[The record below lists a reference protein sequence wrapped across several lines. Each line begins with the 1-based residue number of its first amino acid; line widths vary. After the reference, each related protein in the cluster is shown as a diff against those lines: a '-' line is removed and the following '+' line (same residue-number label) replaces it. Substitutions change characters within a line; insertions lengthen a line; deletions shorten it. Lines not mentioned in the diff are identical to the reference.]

1 MYSHVLDWLN
11 IIFRWIHI
19 VAGIAW
25 IGSSFFF
32 MWLDSALAKPDQ
44 EKKGVTGELWM
55 THSGGFYQ
63 VEKRKIGPG
72 ELPKMLHWFKYEAFF
87 TWLSGI
93 FLLLVVYYLTGGI
106 YLIDPAVSSITSG
119 QAMGLGLGLIVLSWV
134 LYDTMFKSKLG
145 EKAPKVGGAIALILL
160 TALTYTLTHFLS
172 GRAAYIHVGAI
183 LGTLM
188 VANVWMRILP
198 AQRKMI
204 AATNKGEVPDFAWGE
219 RAKTRSIHN
228 NYMTFPLIFIMFS
241 NHFPSTYG
249 HALNWLVLMLIMLA
263 GAGVKH
269 VMNVGAKAAWIFIP
283 VIALVI
289 GLFVMTNPSRRTIAA
304 SQSTPESTLM
314 KTVHFDEIKPIIEER
329 CHVCH
334 SANPK
339 DNTFGPSPLGIQF
352 DDMNNVQKFA
362 DRIMVRVVQLKNMP
376 FANKTNMTDEEREK
390 LGRWIQAGAKVE

>member
-11 IIFRWIHI
+11 IILRWIHI

-32 MWLDSALAKPDQ
+32 MWLDSALTKPEQ
-44 EKKGVTGELWM
+44 ERKGVAGELWM

-72 ELPKMLHWFKYEAFF
+72 ELPKTLHWFKYEAFF

-93 FLLLVVYYLTGGI
+93 FLLMVVYYLTGGI

-119 QAMGLGLGLIVLSWV
+119 QAMGLGIGLILLSWV
-134 LYDTMFKSKLG
+134 IYDTMFKSKLG
-145 EKAPKVGGAIALILL
+145 QKAPKVGGAIAFVLL
-160 TALTYTLTHFLS
+160 TLLTYTLTHFLS

-204 AATNKGEVPDFAWGE
+204 AATDRGEAPDFALGE

-249 HALNWLVLMLIMLA
+249 HPLNWLVLMLIMIA

-269 VMNVGAKAAWIFIP
+269 VMNVGSKAAWIFIP
-283 VIALVI
+283 VVALVV
-289 GLFVMTNPSRRTIAA
+289 GLFVMTDPSRRTIAA
-304 SQSTPESTLM
+304 SQASAPGQ
-314 KTVHFDEIKPIIEER
+314 TVSFSEIKSIVETR

-334 SANPK
+334 SANPV
-339 DNTFGPSPLGIQF
+339 DNTFGPSPVGIQF
-352 DDMNNVQKFA
+352 DDITNVQKYA
-362 DRIMVRVVQLKNMP
+362 ERIMVRVVQLKNMP
-376 FANKTNMTDEEREK
+376 FANKTNMTDEERAK
-390 LGRWIQAGAKVE
+390 LGAWIQAGAKID